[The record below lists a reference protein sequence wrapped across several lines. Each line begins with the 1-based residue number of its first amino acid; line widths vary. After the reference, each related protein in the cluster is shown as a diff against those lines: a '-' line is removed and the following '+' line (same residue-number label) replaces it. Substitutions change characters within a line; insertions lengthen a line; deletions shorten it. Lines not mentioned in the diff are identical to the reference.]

1 MTSTKRCL
9 LIKTLEES
17 KELQYMI
24 HIKILRLETNFMIF
38 HKELSDFIQN
48 NQTVVIWAFL

>member
-9 LIKTLEES
+9 LVKTLEES